1 MGSIEHTGTMRAV
14 QGAAI
19 GLLAAVLRIGVVAY
33 VHSGDQGTEQELAD
47 NSVLGSAV
55 SSIKDTFSQLA
66 LGRIHIT
73 HKRRRYKSKGAALFD
88 KPGPSKAPVAAECPD
103 GDVYCAKLMDM
114 RAKLPSTCILWTASR
129 RMASTFS
136 CQWRLVRPSLLST
149 PLTTTRSTS
158 AEAPRR
164 RRSSRARRFQACVN
178 FLTSCMLSPRFDT
191 RVKATIL
198 Q

>member
-1 MGSIEHTGTMRAV
+1 MG
-14 QGAAI
+14 I
-19 GLLAAVLRIGVVAY
+19 GLLAAVLCIGVVAY

-103 GDVYCAKLMDM
+103 SDVYCAKLMDM
-114 RAKLPSTCILWTASR
+114 RMEIGQTQSPVNPSDYDSKYFCGGTKKKKILA
-129 RMASTFS
+129 
-136 CQWRLVRPSLLST
+136 
-149 PLTTTRSTS
+149 
-158 AEAPRR
+158 
-164 RRSSRARRFQACVN
+164 
-178 FLTSCMLSPRFDT
+178 
-191 RVKATIL
+191 
-198 Q
+198 

>member
-19 GLLAAVLRIGVVAY
+19 GLLAAVLCIGVVAY

-73 HKRRRYKSKGAALFD
+73 HKKRRYKSKGAALFD

-103 GDVYCAKLMDM
+103 GDVLLCQAHGH
-114 RAKLPSTCILWTASR
+114 AQG
-129 RMASTFS
+129 S
-136 CQWRLVRPSLLST
+136 CQAREFSGRHLGEWH
-149 PLTTTRSTS
+149 
-158 AEAPRR
+158 
-164 RRSSRARRFQACVN
+164 RRFHANGDWSDPV
-178 FLTSCMLSPRFDT
+178 SCQPL
-191 RVKATIL
+191 
-198 Q
+198 

>member
-19 GLLAAVLRIGVVAY
+19 GLLAAVLCIGVVAY

-88 KPGPSKAPVAAECPD
+88 KPGP
-103 GDVYCAKLMDM
+103 
-114 RAKLPSTCILWTASR
+114 
-129 RMASTFS
+129 
-136 CQWRLVRPSLLST
+136 
-149 PLTTTRSTS
+149 
-158 AEAPRR
+158 
-164 RRSSRARRFQACVN
+164 ARRPWLRNARTVTF
-178 FLTSCMLSPRFDT
+178 T
-191 RVKATIL
+191 
-198 Q
+198 

>member
-19 GLLAAVLRIGVVAY
+19 GLLAAVLCIGVVAY

-73 HKRRRYKSKGAALFD
+73 HKKRRYKSKGAALFD

-103 GDVYCAKLMDM
+103 GDGYCAKLMDM
-114 RAKLPSTCILWTASR
+114 RKVERWKQRWLLR
-129 RMASTFS
+129 RVDEAVLDR
-136 CQWRLVRPSLLST
+136 Q
-149 PLTTTRSTS
+149 RS
-158 AEAPRR
+158 EA
-164 RRSSRARRFQACVN
+164 
-178 FLTSCMLSPRFDT
+178 D
-191 RVKATIL
+191 
-198 Q
+198 